1 MKKLFYYLF
10 AATLFCGFVA
20 CDEFEP
26 NYEPEEEEVVKPDDD
41 GREEEVVKPND
52 GKEDDKLEFDYDYYA
67 VDLGLSVKWA
77 ICNVGAYRPEDCGNY
92 FAWGEITEKSEYTS
106 QNSTTT
112 GESFSDIS
120 GHISYDAARA
130 NWGGEWRMP
139 THAECQELKSKCT
152 WTDMTINGTKG
163 VEVKGP
169 NGNSI
174 FLPLTGHKHDK
185 YRSLT
190 GMGFYWSSTPYDSY
204 RKAYMLNFTCS
215 EYSDKYIVYDD
226 EDRYLGHCIRPVVN

>member
-92 FAWGEITEKSEYTS
+92 FAWGEIAEKSEYTS

>member
-152 WTDMTINGTKG
+152 WTDMTKNGTKG

-174 FLPLTGHKHDK
+174 FLPLTGHKHGK
-185 YRSLT
+185 YRTLKD
-190 GMGFYWSSTPYDSY
+190 MGFYWSSTPYDTSS
-204 RKAYMLNFTCS
+204 KAYMLNFTCS
-215 EYSDKYIVYDD
+215 EYSDEYIVHD
-226 EDRYLGHCIRPVVN
+226 EENRDLGHCIRPVVN

>member
-92 FAWGEITEKSEYTS
+92 FAWGEIAEKSEYTS

-152 WTDMTINGTKG
+152 WTDRTINGTKG

-169 NGNSI
+169 NGNSS